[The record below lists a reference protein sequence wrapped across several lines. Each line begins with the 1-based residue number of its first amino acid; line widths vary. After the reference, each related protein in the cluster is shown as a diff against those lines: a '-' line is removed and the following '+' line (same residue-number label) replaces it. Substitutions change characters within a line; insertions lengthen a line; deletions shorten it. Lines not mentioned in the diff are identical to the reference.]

1 MNYAIILCLCALIII
16 MLAMT
21 FSRSQSLQRFGVIEF
36 SLVLAVGGSALFGY
50 MQAQQLTTDQ
60 YFQLFSVHFG
70 GAYAYINELEQC
82 DEYDDSAKKQKLGE
96 LEKLLN
102 DILPV
107 TYTEDESY
115 RYVNAVVLE
124 RDETDNYRQ
133 CWFSGEN
140 TMFWQDVSEQAME
153 LINQSIRDKA
163 VAYDKLTNSRGIL
176 VLTDNSMIAPK
187 YAIVTEISLAPLEVK
202 LQSLRHRYFVYGF
215 LILIVGTVLVAGII
229 FLQGR
234 EMRRIIRMISR
245 VAEGKDDWESL
256 QIERRGFGVE
266 SNEMR
271 SLYNS
276 LRQIV
281 SDVKRINYMK
291 YKILQAYYRF
301 APKEIEKILNKQ
313 SILDVEPSDRVSI
326 EGTLAFVSFSISE
339 SIAEQEYL
347 KCMNR
352 NYSLLGDV
360 RKEYEGIM
368 ISGNSDLSI
377 LKLMFKEETKKALH
391 FGIELVMREDIR
403 QQISKTFVLLHRAS
417 FVYGVA
423 GDEEQTFSYIH
434 SKEMK
439 ILEQYVDGLR
449 SMGIR
454 MAVTDYVYE
463 VISNEAA
470 VRYIGFIED
479 GNYNFKIYEV
489 LDAYPAK
496 ERLSRIE
503 LAPKFQKAMSLFY
516 EGDFYL
522 ARNTFSEVLKDCPT
536 DEVSK
541 WYIFLC
547 EKCLNGENTDR
558 QIFSLFS

>member
-1 MNYAIILCLCALIII
+1 MNYVIILCLCVLIII
-16 MLAMT
+16 MLAMV
-21 FSRSQSLQRFGVIEF
+21 FSRSQALQRFGVMEL
-36 SLVLAVGGSALFGY
+36 SMVLAVGGSALFGY
-50 MQAQQLTTDQ
+50 LQAKGLTTDQ

-70 GAYAYINELEQC
+70 GVYAYVNELEQC
-82 DEYDDSAKKQKLGE
+82 DEDDDSAKKQKLGE

-107 TYTEDESY
+107 TYVEDESY

-133 CWFSGEN
+133 CWFLGEN
-140 TMFWQDVSEQAME
+140 TMFWQDASEQAMK
-153 LINQSIRDKA
+153 LVNQSLRDKR
-163 VAYDKLTNSRGIL
+163 VAYDELTDSRGIL
-176 VLTDNSMIAPK
+176 ALTDNSMIAPK
-187 YAIVTEISLAPLEVK
+187 YAIVAEISLAPLEVK
-202 LQSLRHRYFVYGF
+202 LESLRQKYFLYGF
-215 LILIVGTVLVAGII
+215 LFLMAGTVLVAGII

-234 EMRRIIRMISR
+234 EMRRIIHLISR

-281 SDVKRINYMK
+281 SDVKRMNYMK

-339 SIAEQEYL
+339 KIAEQEYL

-352 NYSLLGDV
+352 NYSLLGEV

-391 FGIELVMREDIR
+391 FGIDLVAREDMR
-403 QQISKTFVLLHRAS
+403 QQKSKTFVLLHRTS

-423 GDEEQTFSYIH
+423 GDDEQAFSYIH

-449 SMGIR
+449 AMGIR

-463 VISNEAA
+463 VIGNEAA

-479 GNYNFKIYEV
+479 GSYSFKIYEV
-489 LDAYPAK
+489 LDAYPSG

-503 LAPKFQKAMSLFY
+503 LIPKFKKALGLFY
-516 EGDFYL
+516 KGDFYL

-547 EKCLNGENTDR
+547 EKCLNGENADR